1 MYRKKECIVNISD
14 KELEQAKN
22 LINSFCIGEF
32 GNATDFTKLSS
43 VNIAYTTI
51 TDAEIP
57 IQVTL
62 DLERYYLMRT
72 LDGHVIDK
80 EEYDTFQD
88 FYENCL
94 EVLNFDDLVYVTDEQ
109 LQAFYG
115 NLTYSLDNLAYNS
128 DGTVDFDVVRDY
140 APNIHGKFTIYN
152 DQSKETEDETQVLSL
167 SGFTFSED
175 VDLRKEE
182 VKYINAHYTDI
193 ENTLIDLTK
202 SRYMEHFLLRAK
214 DKASTIEAGSLIKE
228 AYNGIK
234 LIRNSEDYK
243 RWLNFYD
250 GFHQYS
256 FNNTM
261 LIYMQNPSASLCA
274 GFNTWKNKKR
284 YVKAG
289 EKGLKILAPITETVL
304 REVPVLDDDGKP
316 ILDENGKE
324 QTKKVKEKVF
334 ANKFYV
340 TSTFDVSQTEGE
352 PIPEL
357 SYSGT
362 SEKVENYGA
371 LKKVLEEIAP
381 FPVEYTDELQ
391 EGCDGR
397 CSYTAE
403 QIYIRNDMEDA
414 KTVEVLI
421 HEIGHAYMH
430 DKTRFEEAKEHLK
443 VISDRDS
450 REIQA
455 ESLSYIVTHK
465 LGLDTSGFSFP
476 YIAAWSSNHT
486 EQEIMNAMIYIRD
499 EADAFYDLIEKKLE
513 LELNKAPQLDVEPA
527 LQTAETKTISNTT
540 TLDGD
545 EVKMAAGNLNYSTDQ
560 NTTHTENAE
569 LKEEL
574 NSELYNRMFEEQEHY
589 RNWLLSLPP
598 EEILFH
604 AFSYSV
610 REDILMT
617 QEENNFSIEKCKALL
632 ESPTPLADMK
642 RAYDKTETNYMD
654 DIRSIMENH
663 ANDVIKENKKKNS
676 DRETALPSVR
686 GVADFAKLFANDRI
700 SGAEKEKD

>member
-1 MYRKKECIVNISD
+1 MNISD

-140 APNIHGKFTIYN
+140 APNIPGKFTIYS
-152 DQSKETEDETQVLSL
+152 DQSKGSEDEAQVLSL

-175 VDLRKEE
+175 ADRRKEE

-193 ENTLIDLTK
+193 ENTLVDLTK
-202 SRYMEHFLLRAK
+202 SRYMEHFLLRTK

-403 QIYIRNDMEDA
+403 QIYVRNDMEEA

-421 HEIGHAYMH
+421 HEFGHAYMH

-486 EQEIMNAMIYIRD
+486 EQEVMNAMIYIRD

-513 LELNKAPQLDVEPA
+513 LELNKSPQLNVEPA
-527 LQTAETKTISNTT
+527 LQTEETKPISNIS
-540 TLDGD
+540 DGD
-545 EVKMAAGNLNYSTDQ
+545 EVKMATGNLNYSTDQ

-574 NSELYNRMFEEQEHY
+574 NSELYNSMFEEQEHY

-632 ESPTPLADMK
+632 KSPTPLADMK

-663 ANDVIKENKKKNS
+663 ANDVIEENKKKSS
-676 DRETALPSVR
+676 DRETTVSSVR
-686 GVADFAKLFANDRI
+686 DVADFAELFANDRI

>member
-1 MYRKKECIVNISD
+1 MNISD

-72 LDGHVIDK
+72 LDGHVIGK

-94 EVLNFDDLVYVTDEQ
+94 EGLNFDDLVYVTDEQ

-115 NLTYSLDNLAYNS
+115 SLTYSLDNLAYSS
-128 DGTVDFDVVRDY
+128 DGSTVDFDVVRDY

-152 DQSKETEDETQVLSL
+152 DQSKGTEDEIQVLSL

-175 VDLRKEE
+175 ADRRKEE

-193 ENTLIDLTK
+193 ENTFVDLTK
-202 SRYMEHFLLRAK
+202 SRYMEHFLLRTK

-256 FNNTM
+256 FRNTM

-334 ANKFYV
+334 TNKFYV
-340 TSTFDVSQTEGE
+340 TSTFDISQTVGE

-403 QIYIRNDMEDA
+403 QIYIRNDMEEA

-486 EQEIMNAMIYIRD
+486 EQEVMNAMIYIRD

-513 LELNKAPQLDVEPA
+513 LELNKAPHLNVKPA
-527 LQTAETKTISNTT
+527 LQTEETKPISNIS
-540 TLDGD
+540 DGD
-545 EVKMAAGNLNYSTDQ
+545 EVKMATGNLNYSTDK
-560 NTTHTENAE
+560 NTAHTENTE

-574 NSELYNRMFEEQEHY
+574 NSEMYNRMFEEQEHY

-663 ANDVIKENKKKNS
+663 ANDVIEENKKKSS
-676 DRETALPSVR
+676 DRETTVSSVR
-686 GVADFAKLFANDRI
+686 GVADFAELFANDRI
-700 SGAEKEKD
+700 SGSEKEKD

>member
-1 MYRKKECIVNISD
+1 MNISD

-115 NLTYSLDNLAYNS
+115 SLTYSLDNLAYNS

-140 APNIHGKFTIYN
+140 APNIPGKFMIYS
-152 DQSKETEDETQVLSL
+152 DQSKGSEDEAQVLSL

-175 VDLRKEE
+175 ADRRKEE

-193 ENTLIDLTK
+193 ENTLVDLTK
-202 SRYMEHFLLRAK
+202 SRYMEHFLLRTK

-340 TSTFDVSQTEGE
+340 TSTFDISQTEGE

-362 SEKVENYGA
+362 SEKVENYSA

-403 QIYIRNDMEDA
+403 QIYIRNDMEEA

-486 EQEIMNAMIYIRD
+486 EQEIINAMIYIRD

-513 LELNKAPQLDVEPA
+513 LELNKSPQLNVEPA
-527 LQTAETKTISNTT
+527 LQSEETKPISNIS
-540 TLDGD
+540 DGD
-545 EVKMAAGNLNYSTDQ
+545 EVKMATGNLNYSTDK

-654 DIRSIMENH
+654 DIRNVMENY
-663 ANDVIKENKKKNS
+663 ADDILRENKKKIS
-676 DRETALPSVR
+676 EREKAVFSVR
-686 GVADFAKLFANDRI
+686 GVADFAELFANDRI

>member
-1 MYRKKECIVNISD
+1 MNISD

-115 NLTYSLDNLAYNS
+115 SLTYSLDNLAYNS

-140 APNIHGKFTIYN
+140 APNIPGKFMIYS
-152 DQSKETEDETQVLSL
+152 DQSKGSEDEAQVLSL

-175 VDLRKEE
+175 ADRRKEE

-193 ENTLIDLTK
+193 ENTLVDLTK
-202 SRYMEHFLLRAK
+202 SRYMEHFLLRTK

-284 YVKAG
+284 HVKAG

-340 TSTFDVSQTEGE
+340 TSTFDISQTVGE

-403 QIYIRNDMEDA
+403 QIYIRNDMEEA

-486 EQEIMNAMIYIRD
+486 EQEVMNAMIYIRD

-513 LELNKAPQLDVEPA
+513 LELNKAPHLNVKPA
-527 LQTAETKTISNTT
+527 LQTEETKPISNIS
-540 TLDGD
+540 DGD
-545 EVKMAAGNLNYSTDQ
+545 EVKMATGNLNYSTDK
-560 NTTHTENAE
+560 NTAHTENTE

-663 ANDVIKENKKKNS
+663 ANDVIEENKKKSS
-676 DRETALPSVR
+676 DRETTVSSVR
-686 GVADFAKLFANDRI
+686 GVADFAELFANDRI
-700 SGAEKEKD
+700 SGSEKEKD

>member
-1 MYRKKECIVNISD
+1 MNISD

-72 LDGHVIDK
+72 LDGHVIGK

-94 EVLNFDDLVYVTDEQ
+94 EGLNFDDLVYVTDEQ

-115 NLTYSLDNLAYNS
+115 SLTYSLDNLAYSS
-128 DGTVDFDVVRDY
+128 DGSTVDFDVVRDY

-152 DQSKETEDETQVLSL
+152 DQSKGTEDEIQVLSL

-175 VDLRKEE
+175 ADRRKEE

-193 ENTLIDLTK
+193 ENTLVDLTK
-202 SRYMEHFLLRAK
+202 SRYMEHFLLRTK

-256 FNNTM
+256 FRNTM

-334 ANKFYV
+334 TNKFYV
-340 TSTFDVSQTEGE
+340 TSTFDISQTEGE

-403 QIYIRNDMEDA
+403 QIYIRNDMEEA

-527 LQTAETKTISNTT
+527 LQTEETKPISNIS
-540 TLDGD
+540 DGD
-545 EVKMAAGNLNYSTDQ
+545 EVKMATGNLNYSTDQ

-654 DIRSIMENH
+654 DIRNVMENY
-663 ANDVIKENKKKNS
+663 ADDTLRENKKKNS

>member
-1 MYRKKECIVNISD
+1 MNISD

-115 NLTYSLDNLAYNS
+115 SLTYSLDNLAYNS

-152 DQSKETEDETQVLSL
+152 DQSKETEDEAQVLSL

-175 VDLRKEE
+175 ADRRKEE

-202 SRYMEHFLLRAK
+202 NRYMEHFLLRAK
-214 DKASTIEAGSLIKE
+214 DKASTIKAGSLIKE

-256 FNNTM
+256 FRNTM

-340 TSTFDVSQTEGE
+340 TSTFDISQTEGE

-362 SEKVENYGA
+362 SEKVENYSA

-403 QIYIRNDMEDA
+403 QIYIRNDMEEA

-545 EVKMAAGNLNYSTDQ
+545 EVKMATGNLNYSTDK

-654 DIRSIMENH
+654 DIRNVMENY
-663 ANDVIKENKKKNS
+663 ADDILRENKKKIS
-676 DRETALPSVR
+676 EHEKAVFSVR
-686 GVADFAKLFANDRI
+686 GVADFAELFANDRI

>member
-1 MYRKKECIVNISD
+1 MNISD

-115 NLTYSLDNLAYNS
+115 SLTYSLDNLAYNS

-140 APNIHGKFTIYN
+140 APNIPGKFMIYS
-152 DQSKETEDETQVLSL
+152 DQSKGSEDEAQVLSL

-175 VDLRKEE
+175 ADRRKEE

-193 ENTLIDLTK
+193 ENTLVDLTK
-202 SRYMEHFLLRAK
+202 SRYMEHFLLRTK

-527 LQTAETKTISNTT
+527 LQTAETKPISNIS
-540 TLDGD
+540 DGD

-598 EEILFH
+598 EKILFH

>member
-1 MYRKKECIVNISD
+1 MNISD

-140 APNIHGKFTIYN
+140 APNIPGKFTIYS
-152 DQSKETEDETQVLSL
+152 DQSKGSEDEAQVLSL

-175 VDLRKEE
+175 ADRRKEE

-193 ENTLIDLTK
+193 ENTLVDLTK
-202 SRYMEHFLLRAK
+202 SRYMEHFLLRTK

-403 QIYIRNDMEDA
+403 QIYIRNDMEEA

-486 EQEIMNAMIYIRD
+486 EQEVMNAMICIRD

-513 LELNKAPQLDVEPA
+513 LELNKSPQLNVEPA
-527 LQTAETKTISNTT
+527 LQTEETKPISNIS
-540 TLDGD
+540 DGD
-545 EVKMAAGNLNYSTDQ
+545 EVKMATGNLNYSTDQ

-574 NSELYNRMFEEQEHY
+574 NSELYNSMFEEQEHY

-632 ESPTPLADMK
+632 KSPTPLADMK

-663 ANDVIKENKKKNS
+663 ANDVIEENKKKSS
-676 DRETALPSVR
+676 DRETTVSSVR
-686 GVADFAKLFANDRI
+686 DVADFAELFANDRI

>member
-1 MYRKKECIVNISD
+1 MNISD

-22 LINSFCIGEF
+22 LINSFCIGEV

-140 APNIHGKFTIYN
+140 APNIPGKFTIYS
-152 DQSKETEDETQVLSL
+152 DQSKGSEDEAQVLSL

-175 VDLRKEE
+175 ADRRKEE

-193 ENTLIDLTK
+193 ENTLVDLTK
-202 SRYMEHFLLRAK
+202 SRYMEHFLLRTK

-403 QIYIRNDMEDA
+403 QIYVRNDMEEA

-486 EQEIMNAMIYIRD
+486 EQEVMNAMIYIRD

-513 LELNKAPQLDVEPA
+513 LELNKSPQLNVEPA
-527 LQTAETKTISNTT
+527 LQTEETKPISNIS
-540 TLDGD
+540 DGD
-545 EVKMAAGNLNYSTDQ
+545 EVKMATGNLNYSTDQ

-574 NSELYNRMFEEQEHY
+574 NSELYNSMFEEQEHY

-632 ESPTPLADMK
+632 KSPTPLADMK

-663 ANDVIKENKKKNS
+663 ANDVIEENKKKSS
-676 DRETALPSVR
+676 DRETTVSSVR
-686 GVADFAKLFANDRI
+686 DVADFAELFANDRI

>member
-1 MYRKKECIVNISD
+1 MNISD

-140 APNIHGKFTIYN
+140 APNIPGKFTIYS
-152 DQSKETEDETQVLSL
+152 DQSKGSEDEAQVLSL

-175 VDLRKEE
+175 ADRRKEE

-193 ENTLIDLTK
+193 ENTLVDLTK
-202 SRYMEHFLLRAK
+202 SRYMEHFLLRTK

-403 QIYIRNDMEDA
+403 QIYVRNDMEEA

-476 YIAAWSSNHT
+476 YIAAWSINHT
-486 EQEIMNAMIYIRD
+486 EQEVMNAMIYIRD

-513 LELNKAPQLDVEPA
+513 LELNKSPQLNVEPA
-527 LQTAETKTISNTT
+527 LQTEETKPISNIS
-540 TLDGD
+540 DGD
-545 EVKMAAGNLNYSTDQ
+545 EVKMATGNLNYSTDQ

-574 NSELYNRMFEEQEHY
+574 NSELYNSMFEEQEHY

-632 ESPTPLADMK
+632 KSPTPLADMK

-663 ANDVIKENKKKNS
+663 ANDVIEENKKKSS
-676 DRETALPSVR
+676 DRETTVSSVR
-686 GVADFAKLFANDRI
+686 DVADFAELFANDRI

>member
-1 MYRKKECIVNISD
+1 MNISD

-140 APNIHGKFTIYN
+140 APNIPGKFTIYS
-152 DQSKETEDETQVLSL
+152 DQSKGSEDEAQVLSL

-175 VDLRKEE
+175 ADRRKEE

-193 ENTLIDLTK
+193 ENTLVDLTK
-202 SRYMEHFLLRAK
+202 SRYMEHFLLRTK

-403 QIYIRNDMEDA
+403 QIYVRNDMEEA

-486 EQEIMNAMIYIRD
+486 EQEVMNAMIYIRD

-513 LELNKAPQLDVEPA
+513 LELNKSPQLNIEPA
-527 LQTAETKTISNTT
+527 LQTEETKPISNIS
-540 TLDGD
+540 DGD
-545 EVKMAAGNLNYSTDQ
+545 EVKMATGNLNYSTDQ

-574 NSELYNRMFEEQEHY
+574 NSELYNSMFEEQEHY

-632 ESPTPLADMK
+632 KSPTPLADMK

-663 ANDVIKENKKKNS
+663 ANDVIEENKKKSS
-676 DRETALPSVR
+676 DRETTVSSVR
-686 GVADFAKLFANDRI
+686 DVADFAELFANDRI

>member
-1 MYRKKECIVNISD
+1 MNISEE
-14 KELEQAKN
+14 ELNQAKD
-22 LINSFCIGEF
+22 LINSFCFGEF
-32 GNATDFTKLSS
+32 GNAADFTKLSA

-57 IQVTL
+57 IQVMIDL
-62 DLERYYLMRT
+62 DSYCLIRA
-72 LDGHVIDK
+72 LDGHIIDK
-80 EEYDTFQD
+80 EKYDTFQD

-94 EVLNFDDLVYVTDEQ
+94 GGLNFDDLVYVTDDQ

-115 NLTYSLDNLAYNS
+115 SLTYFLDNLTYNS

-140 APNIHGKFTIYN
+140 TPNIHGKFTIYN
-152 DQSKETEDETQVLSL
+152 NQSKGADGEAQVLSL

-175 VDLRKEE
+175 DDRRKEE

-202 SRYMEHFLLRAK
+202 SRYMEHFLLRTK

-228 AYNGIK
+228 VYNGIK

-256 FNNTM
+256 FRNTM

-289 EKGLKILAPITETVL
+289 EKGLKILAPITETIL

-340 TSTFDVSQTEGE
+340 TSTFDISQTEGE

-362 SEKVENYGA
+362 SEKVENYGV

-397 CSYTAE
+397 CSYTAK
-403 QIYIRNDMEDA
+403 QIYIRNDMEEA

-430 DKTRFEEAKEHLK
+430 DKTRFEEAEEHLK

-513 LELNKAPQLDVEPA
+513 LELNKTPQLDVEPA
-527 LQTAETKTISNTT
+527 LQTAETKPISNIS
-540 TLDGD
+540 DGD
-545 EVKMAAGNLNYSTDQ
+545 EVKMATGNLNYSADK
-560 NTTHTENAE
+560 NTAHTESLE
-569 LKEEL
+569 LKDEL

-632 ESPTPLADMK
+632 ESPTPLADIK

-654 DIRSIMENH
+654 DIRNVMENY
-663 ANDVIKENKKKNS
+663 ADDTLRENKKKIS
-676 DRETALPSVR
+676 EREKAVFSVR
-686 GVADFAKLFANDRI
+686 GVADFAELFTNDHI
-700 SGAEKEKD
+700 SNAEKEKD

>member
-1 MYRKKECIVNISD
+1 MNISD

-72 LDGHVIDK
+72 LDGHVIGK

-94 EVLNFDDLVYVTDEQ
+94 EGLNFDDLVYVTDEQ

-115 NLTYSLDNLAYNS
+115 SLTYSLDNLAYSS
-128 DGTVDFDVVRDY
+128 DGSTVDFDVVRDY

-152 DQSKETEDETQVLSL
+152 DQSKGTEDEIQVLSL

-175 VDLRKEE
+175 ADRRKEE

-193 ENTLIDLTK
+193 ENTFVDLTK
-202 SRYMEHFLLRAK
+202 SRYMEHFLLRTK

-256 FNNTM
+256 FRNTM

-334 ANKFYV
+334 TNKFYV
-340 TSTFDVSQTEGE
+340 TSTFDISQTVGE

-381 FPVEYTDELQ
+381 FPIEYTDELQ

-403 QIYIRNDMEDA
+403 QIYIRNDMEEA

-486 EQEIMNAMIYIRD
+486 EQEVMNAMIYIRD

-513 LELNKAPQLDVEPA
+513 LELNKAPHLNVKPA
-527 LQTAETKTISNTT
+527 LQTEETKPISNIS
-540 TLDGD
+540 DGD
-545 EVKMAAGNLNYSTDQ
+545 EVKMATGNLNYSTDK
-560 NTTHTENAE
+560 NTAHTENTE

-663 ANDVIKENKKKNS
+663 ANDVIEENKKKSS
-676 DRETALPSVR
+676 DRETTVSSVR
-686 GVADFAKLFANDRI
+686 GVADFAELFANDRI
-700 SGAEKEKD
+700 SGSEKEKD

>member
-1 MYRKKECIVNISD
+1 MNISD

-115 NLTYSLDNLAYNS
+115 SLTYSLDNLAYNS

-140 APNIHGKFTIYN
+140 APNIPGKFMIYS
-152 DQSKETEDETQVLSL
+152 DQSKGSEDEAQVLSL

-175 VDLRKEE
+175 ADRRKEE

-193 ENTLIDLTK
+193 ENTLVDLTK
-202 SRYMEHFLLRAK
+202 SRYMEHFLLRTK

-340 TSTFDVSQTEGE
+340 TSTFDISQTEGE
-352 PIPEL
+352 PMFIGNYDQLKVIYFQLLNYMFLSPFIARLRYQASLTNFSLTLFPFYAVLNGPKSAGKSAFLNTVQSIMFGKKLGGISPDVFTRTKMYGLLRESAGVPLHIEDITKNRFRDYCGEIVKYDSDLISEKILNHPTVIMTSNDIQTIKPE
-357 SYSGT
+357 YSKRIYYSIVDAQLTNVVAASQHKKMVECRNKIGT
-362 SEKVENYGA
+362 SFYREYLKRIYPKIVEM
-371 LKKVLEEIAP
+371 L
-381 FPVEYTDELQ
+381 
-391 EGCDGR
+391 
-397 CSYTAE
+397 
-403 QIYIRNDMEDA
+403 NDMENYVFD
-414 KTVEVLI
+414 ESSSIWEPDIFNLSS
-421 HEIGHAYMH
+421 
-430 DKTRFEEAKEHLK
+430 K
-443 VISDRDS
+443 VIISIYEDCK
-450 REIQA
+450 IQIPPYVTEVSYA
-455 ESLSYIVTHK
+455 DYFGHNSLTQSVKEKIIFEWAHNRKAFKVLRKQNRLEYVAGEK
-465 LGLDTSGFSFP
+465 A
-476 YIAAWSSNHT
+476 Y
-486 EQEIMNAMIYIRD
+486 
-499 EADAFYDLIEKKLE
+499 EAVNIC
-513 LELNKAPQLDVEPA
+513 QA
-527 LQTAETKTISNTT
+527 LP
-540 TLDGD
+540 
-545 EVKMAAGNLNYSTDQ
+545 
-560 NTTHTENAE
+560 
-569 LKEEL
+569 EEL
-574 NSELYNRMFEEQEHY
+574 IPKQ
-589 RNWLLSLPP
+589 
-598 EEILFH
+598 
-604 AFSYSV
+604 
-610 REDILMT
+610 
-617 QEENNFSIEKCKALL
+617 
-632 ESPTPLADMK
+632 
-642 RAYDKTETNYMD
+642 
-654 DIRSIMENH
+654 
-663 ANDVIKENKKKNS
+663 
-676 DRETALPSVR
+676 
-686 GVADFAKLFANDRI
+686 
-700 SGAEKEKD
+700 SGAKVVLKLDSAEKFFGIHFKNRLF

>member
-1 MYRKKECIVNISD
+1 MNISD

-72 LDGHVIDK
+72 LDGHVIGK

-94 EVLNFDDLVYVTDEQ
+94 EGLNFDDLVYVTDEQ

-115 NLTYSLDNLAYNS
+115 SLTYSLDNLAYSS
-128 DGTVDFDVVRDY
+128 DGSTVDFDVVRDY
-140 APNIHGKFTIYN
+140 APNIPGKFTIYS
-152 DQSKETEDETQVLSL
+152 DQSKESEDEAQVLSL

-175 VDLRKEE
+175 ADRRKEE

-193 ENTLIDLTK
+193 ENTLVDLTK
-202 SRYMEHFLLRAK
+202 SRYMEHFLLRTK

-256 FNNTM
+256 FRNTM

-304 REVPVLDDDGKP
+304 REAPVLDDDGKP

-334 ANKFYV
+334 TNKFYV
-340 TSTFDVSQTEGE
+340 TSTFDISQTEGE

-403 QIYIRNDMEDA
+403 QIYIRNDMEEA

-486 EQEIMNAMIYIRD
+486 EQEVMNAMIYIRD

-513 LELNKAPQLDVEPA
+513 LELNKAPHLNVKPA
-527 LQTAETKTISNTT
+527 LQTEETKPISNIS
-540 TLDGD
+540 DGD
-545 EVKMAAGNLNYSTDQ
+545 EVKMATGNLNYSTDK
-560 NTTHTENAE
+560 NTAHTENTE

-663 ANDVIKENKKKNS
+663 ANDVIEENKKKCS
-676 DRETALPSVR
+676 DRETTVSSVR
-686 GVADFAKLFANDRI
+686 GVADFAELFANDRI

>member
-1 MYRKKECIVNISD
+1 MNISD

-115 NLTYSLDNLAYNS
+115 SLTYSLDNLAYNS

-140 APNIHGKFTIYN
+140 APNIPGKFMIYS
-152 DQSKETEDETQVLSL
+152 DQSKGSEDEAQVLSL

-175 VDLRKEE
+175 ADRRKEE

-193 ENTLIDLTK
+193 ENTLVDLTK
-202 SRYMEHFLLRAK
+202 SRYMEHFLLRTK

-340 TSTFDVSQTEGE
+340 TSTFDISQTEGE

-362 SEKVENYGA
+362 SEKVENYSA

-403 QIYIRNDMEDA
+403 QIYIRNDMEEA

-513 LELNKAPQLDVEPA
+513 LELNKSPQLNVEPA
-527 LQTAETKTISNTT
+527 LQSEETKPISNIS
-540 TLDGD
+540 DGD
-545 EVKMAAGNLNYSTDQ
+545 EVKMATGNLNYSTDK
-560 NTTHTENAE
+560 NATHTENAE

-654 DIRSIMENH
+654 DIRNVMENY
-663 ANDVIKENKKKNS
+663 ADDILRENKRKIS
-676 DRETALPSVR
+676 EREKAVFSVR
-686 GVADFAKLFANDRI
+686 GVADFAELFANDRI

>member
-1 MYRKKECIVNISD
+1 MNISD
-14 KELEQAKN
+14 EELNQAKD
-22 LINSFCIGEF
+22 LINSFCFGEF
-32 GNATDFTKLSS
+32 GNAADFTKLSA

-57 IQVTL
+57 IQVMIDL
-62 DLERYYLMRT
+62 DSYCLIRA
-72 LDGHVIDK
+72 LDGHIIDK
-80 EEYDTFQD
+80 EKYDTFQD

-94 EVLNFDDLVYVTDEQ
+94 GGLNFDDLVYVTDDQ

-115 NLTYSLDNLAYNS
+115 SLTYFLDNLTYNS

-140 APNIHGKFTIYN
+140 TPNIHGKFTIYN
-152 DQSKETEDETQVLSL
+152 NQSKGADGEAQVLSL

-175 VDLRKEE
+175 DDRRKEE

-202 SRYMEHFLLRAK
+202 SRYMEHFLLRTK

-228 AYNGIK
+228 VYNGIK

-256 FNNTM
+256 FRNTM

-289 EKGLKILAPITETVL
+289 EKGLKILAPITETIL

-340 TSTFDVSQTEGE
+340 TSTFDISQTEGE

-362 SEKVENYGA
+362 SEKVENYGV

-397 CSYTAE
+397 CSYTAK
-403 QIYIRNDMEDA
+403 QIYIRNDMEEA

-430 DKTRFEEAKEHLK
+430 DKTRFEEAEEHLK

-513 LELNKAPQLDVEPA
+513 LELNKTPQLDVEPA
-527 LQTAETKTISNTT
+527 LQTAETKPISNIS
-540 TLDGD
+540 DGD
-545 EVKMAAGNLNYSTDQ
+545 EVKMATGNLNYSADK
-560 NTTHTENAE
+560 NTAHTESLE
-569 LKEEL
+569 LKDEL

-610 REDILMT
+610 REDVLMT

-654 DIRSIMENH
+654 DIRNVMENY
-663 ANDVIKENKKKNS
+663 ADDTLRENKKKIS
-676 DRETALPSVR
+676 EREKAVFSVR
-686 GVADFAKLFANDRI
+686 GVADFAELFTNDHI
-700 SGAEKEKD
+700 SNAEKEKD

>member
-1 MYRKKECIVNISD
+1 MNISD

-115 NLTYSLDNLAYNS
+115 SLTYSLDNLAYNS

-140 APNIHGKFTIYN
+140 APNIPGKFMIYS
-152 DQSKETEDETQVLSL
+152 DQSKGSEDEAQVLSL

-175 VDLRKEE
+175 ADRRKEE

-193 ENTLIDLTK
+193 ENTLVDLTK
-202 SRYMEHFLLRAK
+202 SRYMEHFLLRTK

-304 REVPVLDDDGKP
+304 REVPVLDGDGKP

-324 QTKKVKEKVF
+324 QTKIVKEKVF

-513 LELNKAPQLDVEPA
+513 LELNKSPQLNVEPA
-527 LQTAETKTISNTT
+527 LQSEETKPISNIS
-540 TLDGD
+540 DGD
-545 EVKMAAGNLNYSTDQ
+545 EVKMATGNLNYSTDK

-654 DIRSIMENH
+654 DIRNVMENY
-663 ANDVIKENKKKNS
+663 ADDILRENKKKIS
-676 DRETALPSVR
+676 EREKAVFSVR
-686 GVADFAKLFANDRI
+686 GVADFAELFANDRI

>member
-1 MYRKKECIVNISD
+1 MNISD

-140 APNIHGKFTIYN
+140 APNIPGKFTIYS
-152 DQSKETEDETQVLSL
+152 DQSKGSEDEAQVLSL

-175 VDLRKEE
+175 ADRRKEE

-193 ENTLIDLTK
+193 ENTLVDLTK
-202 SRYMEHFLLRAK
+202 SRYMEHFLLRTK

-352 PIPEL
+352 PISEL

-403 QIYIRNDMEDA
+403 QIYVRNDMEEA

-486 EQEIMNAMIYIRD
+486 EQEVMNAMIYIRD

-513 LELNKAPQLDVEPA
+513 LELNKSPQLNVEPA
-527 LQTAETKTISNTT
+527 LQTEETKPISNIS
-540 TLDGD
+540 DGD
-545 EVKMAAGNLNYSTDQ
+545 EVKMATGNLNYSTDQ

-574 NSELYNRMFEEQEHY
+574 NSELYNSMFEEQEHY

-632 ESPTPLADMK
+632 KSPTPLADMK

-663 ANDVIKENKKKNS
+663 ANDVIEENKKKSS
-676 DRETALPSVR
+676 DRETTVSSVR
-686 GVADFAKLFANDRI
+686 DVADFAELFANDRI

>member
-1 MYRKKECIVNISD
+1 MNISD

-334 ANKFYV
+334 TNKFYV
-340 TSTFDVSQTEGE
+340 TSTFDISQTEGE

-362 SEKVENYGA
+362 SEKVENYSA

-403 QIYIRNDMEDA
+403 QIYIRKDMEEA

-513 LELNKAPQLDVEPA
+513 LELNKSPQLNVEPA
-527 LQTAETKTISNTT
+527 LQSEETKPISNIS
-540 TLDGD
+540 DGD
-545 EVKMAAGNLNYSTDQ
+545 EVKMATGNLNYSTDK

-654 DIRSIMENH
+654 DIRNVMENY
-663 ANDVIKENKKKNS
+663 ADDILRENKKKIS
-676 DRETALPSVR
+676 EHEKAVFSVR
-686 GVADFAKLFANDRI
+686 GVADFAELFANDRI

>member
-1 MYRKKECIVNISD
+1 MNISD

-371 LKKVLEEIAP
+371 VKKVLEEIAP

>member
-1 MYRKKECIVNISD
+1 MNISD

-115 NLTYSLDNLAYNS
+115 SLTYSLDNLAYNS

-140 APNIHGKFTIYN
+140 APNIPGKFMIYS
-152 DQSKETEDETQVLSL
+152 DQSKGSEDEAQVLSL

-175 VDLRKEE
+175 ADRRKEE

-193 ENTLIDLTK
+193 ENTLVDLTK
-202 SRYMEHFLLRAK
+202 SRYMEHFLLRTK

-340 TSTFDVSQTEGE
+340 TSTFDISQTEGE

-362 SEKVENYGA
+362 SEKVENYSA

-403 QIYIRNDMEDA
+403 QIYIRNDMEEA

-513 LELNKAPQLDVEPA
+513 LELNKSPQLNVEPA
-527 LQTAETKTISNTT
+527 LQSEETKPISNIS
-540 TLDGD
+540 DGD
-545 EVKMAAGNLNYSTDQ
+545 EVKVATGNLNYSTDK

>member
-1 MYRKKECIVNISD
+1 MNISD

-72 LDGHVIDK
+72 LDGHVIGK
-80 EEYDTFQD
+80 EEYDIFQD

-94 EVLNFDDLVYVTDEQ
+94 EGLNFDDLVYVTDEQ

-115 NLTYSLDNLAYNS
+115 SLTYSLDNLAYSS
-128 DGTVDFDVVRDY
+128 DGSTVDFDVVRDY

-152 DQSKETEDETQVLSL
+152 DQSKGTEDEIQVLSL

-175 VDLRKEE
+175 ADRRKEE

-193 ENTLIDLTK
+193 ENTFVDLTK
-202 SRYMEHFLLRAK
+202 SRYMEHFLLRTK

-256 FNNTM
+256 FRNTM

-334 ANKFYV
+334 TNKFYV
-340 TSTFDVSQTEGE
+340 TSTFDISQTVGE

-403 QIYIRNDMEDA
+403 QIYIRNDMEEA

-486 EQEIMNAMIYIRD
+486 EQEVMNAMIYIRD

-513 LELNKAPQLDVEPA
+513 LELNKAPHLNVKPA
-527 LQTAETKTISNTT
+527 LQTEETKPISNIS
-540 TLDGD
+540 DGD
-545 EVKMAAGNLNYSTDQ
+545 EVKMATGNLNYSTDK
-560 NTTHTENAE
+560 NTAHTENTE

-663 ANDVIKENKKKNS
+663 ANDVIEENKKKSS
-676 DRETALPSVR
+676 DRETTVSSVR
-686 GVADFAKLFANDRI
+686 GVADFAELFANDRI
-700 SGAEKEKD
+700 SGSEKEKD

>member
-1 MYRKKECIVNISD
+1 VNISD

-140 APNIHGKFTIYN
+140 APNIPGKFTIYS
-152 DQSKETEDETQVLSL
+152 DQSKGSEDEAQVLSL

-175 VDLRKEE
+175 ADRRKEE

-193 ENTLIDLTK
+193 ENTLVDLTK
-202 SRYMEHFLLRAK
+202 SRYMEHFLLRTK

-403 QIYIRNDMEDA
+403 QIYVRNDMEEA

-486 EQEIMNAMIYIRD
+486 EQEVMNAMIYIRD

-513 LELNKAPQLDVEPA
+513 LELNKSPQLNVEPA
-527 LQTAETKTISNTT
+527 LQTEETKPISNIS
-540 TLDGD
+540 DGD
-545 EVKMAAGNLNYSTDQ
+545 EVKMATGNLNYSTDQ

-574 NSELYNRMFEEQEHY
+574 NSELYNSMFEEQEHY

-632 ESPTPLADMK
+632 KSPTPLADMK

-663 ANDVIKENKKKNS
+663 ANDVIEENKKKSS
-676 DRETALPSVR
+676 DRETTVSSVR
-686 GVADFAKLFANDRI
+686 DVADFAELFANDRI

>member
-1 MYRKKECIVNISD
+1 MNISD

-115 NLTYSLDNLAYNS
+115 SLTYSLDNLAYNS

-140 APNIHGKFTIYN
+140 APNIPGKFMIYS
-152 DQSKETEDETQVLSL
+152 DQSKGSEDEAQVLSL

-175 VDLRKEE
+175 ADRRKEE

-193 ENTLIDLTK
+193 ENTLVDLTK
-202 SRYMEHFLLRAK
+202 SRYMEHFLLRTK

-362 SEKVENYGA
+362 SEKVENYSA

-486 EQEIMNAMIYIRD
+486 EQEVMNAMIYIRD

-513 LELNKAPQLDVEPA
+513 LELNKAPQLNVEPA
-527 LQTAETKTISNTT
+527 LQTEETKPISNIS
-540 TLDGD
+540 DGD
-545 EVKMAAGNLNYSTDQ
+545 EVKMATGNLNYSTDQ

-574 NSELYNRMFEEQEHY
+574 NSELYNSMFEEQEHY

-632 ESPTPLADMK
+632 KSPTPLADMK

-663 ANDVIKENKKKNS
+663 ANDVIEENKKKSS
-676 DRETALPSVR
+676 DRETTVSSVR
-686 GVADFAKLFANDRI
+686 DVADFAELFANDRI

>member
-1 MYRKKECIVNISD
+1 MNISD

-72 LDGHVIDK
+72 LDGHVIGK

-94 EVLNFDDLVYVTDEQ
+94 EGLNFDDLVYVTDEQ

-115 NLTYSLDNLAYNS
+115 SLTYSLDNLAYSS
-128 DGTVDFDVVRDY
+128 DGSTVDFDVVRDY

-152 DQSKETEDETQVLSL
+152 DQSKGTEDEIQVLSL

-175 VDLRKEE
+175 ADRRKEE

-193 ENTLIDLTK
+193 ENTFVDLTK
-202 SRYMEHFLLRAK
+202 SRYMEHFLLRTK

-256 FNNTM
+256 FRNTM

-334 ANKFYV
+334 TNKFYV
-340 TSTFDVSQTEGE
+340 TSTFDISQTVGE

-403 QIYIRNDMEDA
+403 QIYIRNDMEEA

-486 EQEIMNAMIYIRD
+486 EQEVMNAMIYIRD

-513 LELNKAPQLDVEPA
+513 LELNKSPQLNVEPA
-527 LQTAETKTISNTT
+527 LQSEETKPISNIS
-540 TLDGD
+540 DGD
-545 EVKMAAGNLNYSTDQ
+545 EVKMATGNLNYSTDK

-654 DIRSIMENH
+654 DIRNVMENY
-663 ANDVIKENKKKNS
+663 ADDILRENKKKNS

>member
-1 MYRKKECIVNISD
+1 MNISD

-140 APNIHGKFTIYN
+140 APNIPGKFTIYS
-152 DQSKETEDETQVLSL
+152 DQSKGSEDEAQVLSL

-175 VDLRKEE
+175 ADRRKEE

-193 ENTLIDLTK
+193 ENTLVDLTK
-202 SRYMEHFLLRAK
+202 SRYMEHFLLRTK

-403 QIYIRNDMEDA
+403 QIYVRNDMEEA

-486 EQEIMNAMIYIRD
+486 EQEVMNAMIYIRD

-513 LELNKAPQLDVEPA
+513 LELNKSPQLNVEPA
-527 LQTAETKTISNTT
+527 LQTEETKPISNIS
-540 TLDGD
+540 DGD
-545 EVKMAAGNLNYSTDQ
+545 EVKMATGNLNYSTDQ

-574 NSELYNRMFEEQEHY
+574 NSELYNSMFEEQEHY

-617 QEENNFSIEKCKALL
+617 QEENSFSIEKCKALL
-632 ESPTPLADMK
+632 KSPTPLADMK

-663 ANDVIKENKKKNS
+663 ANDVIEENKKKSS
-676 DRETALPSVR
+676 DRETTVSSVR
-686 GVADFAKLFANDRI
+686 DVADFAELFANDRI

>member
-1 MYRKKECIVNISD
+1 MNISD

-152 DQSKETEDETQVLSL
+152 DQSKGSEDEAQVLSL

-175 VDLRKEE
+175 ADRRKEE

-193 ENTLIDLTK
+193 ENTLVDLTK
-202 SRYMEHFLLRAK
+202 SRYMEHFLLRTK
-214 DKASTIEAGSLIKE
+214 DKASTFEAGSLIKE

-663 ANDVIKENKKKNS
+663 ANDVIKENKKKSS

-686 GVADFAKLFANDRI
+686 GVADFAELFANDRI

>member
-1 MYRKKECIVNISD
+1 MNISD

-115 NLTYSLDNLAYNS
+115 SLTYSLDNLAYNS

-140 APNIHGKFTIYN
+140 APNIPGKFMIYS
-152 DQSKETEDETQVLSL
+152 DQSKGSEDEAQVLSL

-175 VDLRKEE
+175 ADRRKEE

-193 ENTLIDLTK
+193 ENTLVDLTK
-202 SRYMEHFLLRAK
+202 SRYMEHFLLRTK

-340 TSTFDVSQTEGE
+340 TSTFDISQTEGE

-362 SEKVENYGA
+362 SEKVENYSA

-403 QIYIRNDMEDA
+403 QIYIRNDMEEA

-513 LELNKAPQLDVEPA
+513 LELNKSPQLNVEPA
-527 LQTAETKTISNTT
+527 LQSEETKPISNIS
-540 TLDGD
+540 DGD
-545 EVKMAAGNLNYSTDQ
+545 EVKMATGNLNYSTDK

-654 DIRSIMENH
+654 DIRNVMENY
-663 ANDVIKENKKKNS
+663 ADDILRENKKKIS
-676 DRETALPSVR
+676 EREKAVFSVR
-686 GVADFAKLFANDRI
+686 GVADFAELFANDPI

>member
-1 MYRKKECIVNISD
+1 MNISD

-115 NLTYSLDNLAYNS
+115 SLTYSLDNLAYNS
-128 DGTVDFDVVRDY
+128 DGTVDFDVVRNY
-140 APNIHGKFTIYN
+140 APNIPGKFMIYS
-152 DQSKETEDETQVLSL
+152 DQSKGSEDEAQVLSL

-175 VDLRKEE
+175 ADRRKEE

-193 ENTLIDLTK
+193 ENTLVDLTK
-202 SRYMEHFLLRAK
+202 SRYMEHFLLRTK

-340 TSTFDVSQTEGE
+340 TSTFDISQTEGE

-362 SEKVENYGA
+362 SEKVENYSA

-403 QIYIRNDMEDA
+403 QIYIRNDMEEA

-513 LELNKAPQLDVEPA
+513 LELNKSPQLNVEPA
-527 LQTAETKTISNTT
+527 LQSEETKSISNIS
-540 TLDGD
+540 DGD
-545 EVKMAAGNLNYSTDQ
+545 EVKMATGNLNYSTDK

-654 DIRSIMENH
+654 DIRNVMENY
-663 ANDVIKENKKKNS
+663 ADDILRENKKKIS
-676 DRETALPSVR
+676 EREKAVFSVR
-686 GVADFAKLFANDRI
+686 GVADFAELFANDRI

>member
-1 MYRKKECIVNISD
+1 MNISD

-72 LDGHVIDK
+72 LDGHVIGK

-94 EVLNFDDLVYVTDEQ
+94 EGLNFDDLVYVTDEQ

-115 NLTYSLDNLAYNS
+115 SLTYSLDNLAYSS
-128 DGTVDFDVVRDY
+128 DGSTVDFDVVRDY

-152 DQSKETEDETQVLSL
+152 DQSKGTEDEIQVLSL

-175 VDLRKEE
+175 ADRRKEE

-193 ENTLIDLTK
+193 ENTFVDLTK
-202 SRYMEHFLLRAK
+202 SRYMEHFLLRTK

-256 FNNTM
+256 FRNTM

-334 ANKFYV
+334 TNKFYV
-340 TSTFDVSQTEGE
+340 TSTFDISQTVGE

-403 QIYIRNDMEDA
+403 QIYIRNDMEEA

-486 EQEIMNAMIYIRD
+486 EQEVMNAMIYIRD

-513 LELNKAPQLDVEPA
+513 LELNKSPQLNVEPA
-527 LQTAETKTISNTT
+527 LQTEETKPISNVS
-540 TLDGD
+540 DGD
-545 EVKMAAGNLNYSTDQ
+545 EVKMATGNLNYSTDQ

-574 NSELYNRMFEEQEHY
+574 NSELYNSMFEEQEHY

-632 ESPTPLADMK
+632 KSPTPLADMK

-663 ANDVIKENKKKNS
+663 ANDVIEENKKKSS
-676 DRETALPSVR
+676 DRETTVSSVR
-686 GVADFAKLFANDRI
+686 DVADFAELFANDRI

>member
-1 MYRKKECIVNISD
+1 MNISD

-152 DQSKETEDETQVLSL
+152 DQSKGTEDETQVLSL

-175 VDLRKEE
+175 ADRRKEE

-193 ENTLIDLTK
+193 ENTLVDLTK
-202 SRYMEHFLLRAK
+202 SRYMEHFLLRTK

-256 FNNTM
+256 FRNTM

-304 REVPVLDDDGKP
+304 REAPVLDDDGKP

-334 ANKFYV
+334 TNKFYV
-340 TSTFDVSQTEGE
+340 TSTFDISQTEGE

-403 QIYIRNDMEDA
+403 QIYIRNDMEEA

-513 LELNKAPQLDVEPA
+513 LELNKSPQLNVEPA
-527 LQTAETKTISNTT
+527 LQTEETKPISNTT

-663 ANDVIKENKKKNS
+663 ANDVIEENKKKSS

>member
-1 MYRKKECIVNISD
+1 MNISD

-72 LDGHVIDK
+72 LDGHVIGK

-94 EVLNFDDLVYVTDEQ
+94 EGLNFDDLVYVTDEQ

-115 NLTYSLDNLAYNS
+115 SLTYSLDNLAYSS
-128 DGTVDFDVVRDY
+128 DGSTVDFDVVRDY

-152 DQSKETEDETQVLSL
+152 DQSKGTEDEIQVLSL

-175 VDLRKEE
+175 ADRRKEE

-193 ENTLIDLTK
+193 ENTFVDLTK
-202 SRYMEHFLLRAK
+202 SRYMEHFLLRTK

-256 FNNTM
+256 FRNTM

-334 ANKFYV
+334 TNKFYV
-340 TSTFDVSQTEGE
+340 TSTFDISQTVGE
-352 PIPEL
+352 PIPKL

-403 QIYIRNDMEDA
+403 QIYIRNDMEEA

-486 EQEIMNAMIYIRD
+486 EQEVMNAMIYIRD

-513 LELNKAPQLDVEPA
+513 LELNKAPHLNVKPA
-527 LQTAETKTISNTT
+527 LQTEETKPISNIS
-540 TLDGD
+540 DGD
-545 EVKMAAGNLNYSTDQ
+545 EVKMATGNLNYSTDK
-560 NTTHTENAE
+560 NTAHTENTE

-663 ANDVIKENKKKNS
+663 ANDVIEENKKKSS
-676 DRETALPSVR
+676 DRETTVSSVR
-686 GVADFAKLFANDRI
+686 GVADFAELFANDRI
-700 SGAEKEKD
+700 SGSEKEKD

>member
-1 MYRKKECIVNISD
+1 MNISD

-115 NLTYSLDNLAYNS
+115 SLTYSLDNLAYNS

-140 APNIHGKFTIYN
+140 APNIPGKFMIYS
-152 DQSKETEDETQVLSL
+152 DQSKGSEDEAQVLSL

-175 VDLRKEE
+175 ADRRKEE

-193 ENTLIDLTK
+193 ENTLVDLTK
-202 SRYMEHFLLRAK
+202 SRYMEHFLLRTK

-499 EADAFYDLIEKKLE
+499 EADAFYDFIEKKLE

>member
-1 MYRKKECIVNISD
+1 MNISD

-152 DQSKETEDETQVLSL
+152 DQSKGSEDEAQVLSL

-175 VDLRKEE
+175 ADRRKEE

-193 ENTLIDLTK
+193 ENTLVDLTK
-202 SRYMEHFLLRAK
+202 SRYMEHFLLRTK
-214 DKASTIEAGSLIKE
+214 DKASTFEAGSLIKE

-654 DIRSIMENH
+654 DIRNVMENY
-663 ANDVIKENKKKNS
+663 ADDILRENKKKIS
-676 DRETALPSVR
+676 EREKAVFSVR
-686 GVADFAKLFANDRI
+686 GVADFAELFANDRI

>member
-1 MYRKKECIVNISD
+1 MNISD

-175 VDLRKEE
+175 ADRRKEE

-193 ENTLIDLTK
+193 ENTLVDLTK
-202 SRYMEHFLLRAK
+202 SRYMEHFLLRTK

-589 RNWLLSLPP
+589 RNWLLSLPS